1 MPFRSVFM
9 TLMIKLPKVPT
20 LCYVFQEVNVSLQQ
34 ENRAMEKEVFIFVR
48 FSSSLEKDGRKQ
60 SVLTH
65 KTTHPPHCHFQFWPI
80 AVHLFL
86 PKK

>member
-20 LCYVFQEVNVSLQQ
+20 LCYVFQEVNASLQQ

-48 FSSSLEKDGRKQ
+48 FSSSFKKDGRKQ
-60 SVLTH
+60 SMSQPTKQRTL
-65 KTTHPPHCHFQFWPI
+65 PI
-80 AVHLFL
+80 VTFNFGQ
-86 PKK
+86 